1 MAEPNVPEE
10 LKYTDSHE
18 WVNASE
24 DPVIVGIT
32 DHAQSELSELVYI
45 ELPEVGKAVEKGDS
59 IAVVESVKAASDIY
73 SPVTGEVAEVNTDL
87 EGDPAKL
94 NADPYG
100 VGWLFKMKVTDQSD
114 LDDLLDHEGYA
125 AEIG

>member
-73 SPVTGEVAEVNTDL
+73 SQVTGEVAEVNTDL